1 MYRSGPQPTRLA
13 VASLSHAGSKRKG
26 NLDGYLVTDF
36 ERCVS
41 REPYPFF
48 AEVSGLSGVAVAV
61 LSGHLLDWSRD
72 LTRVEQA
79 AAAGFTMS
87 RVAGD
92 IMLDQLVGQPP
103 ARSDAGLR
111 QRLLQVLAA
120 AARGIYGAAP
130 DRRFI
135 DTAASTTLAVIQPDQ
150 LELAQ
155 AGDTRALLVR
165 GNYLVRLHLGETFE
179 GAPAGSAFRNGVAGH
194 LAARA
199 LGAPVP
205 VEPAVVTSSLRP
217 GDTLLL
223 CSRGLASLDDRSIFG
238 ILAAKPHPAEACK
251 ALIEAAL
258 RARGEHNLTA
268 LVARPIDDQ
277 KRG

>member
-1 MYRSGPQPTRLA
+1 